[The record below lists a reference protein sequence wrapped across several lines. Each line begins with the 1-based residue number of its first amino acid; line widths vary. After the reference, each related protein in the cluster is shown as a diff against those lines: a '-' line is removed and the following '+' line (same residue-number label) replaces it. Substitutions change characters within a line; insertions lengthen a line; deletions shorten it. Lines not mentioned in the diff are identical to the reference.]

1 MSITRH
7 IPNAI
12 TSLNLLSG
20 ALGVI
25 FTLEGRLDVAFPLMI
40 AGAFFDF
47 FDGMA
52 ARKLNV
58 KGDMGKELDSL
69 ADMVSFGLLP
79 SLMLYETMRLA
90 GCDCP
95 LAYVCLILAVMAGLR
110 LAKFNVD
117 TRQECDFLGVA
128 TPTAAMI
135 CGSLCY
141 FIAVSPSSEATV
153 WIASSWFLPVLGL
166 LLGLL
171 MLSEI
176 PMFSMKVAKG
186 HKLFDAKRIVFLS
199 LCLAALVFVLVF
211 ALNWSLFV
219 LSCFTIYL
227 LVNIFVA
234 LLGLFRK

>member
-25 FTLEGRLDVAFPLMI
+25 FALEGRLDVAFPLMI

-52 ARKLNV
+52 ARKLKV
-58 KGDMGKELDSL
+58 KGDVGKELDSL

-90 GCDCP
+90 GCDCA
-95 LAYVCLILAVMAGLR
+95 LAYFCLIPAVLAGIR

-117 TRQECDFLGVA
+117 TRQECDFLGLA
-128 TPTAAMI
+128 TPSSAMI
-135 CGSLCY
+135 SGSLCY
-141 FIAVSPSSEATV
+141 FIAVSPSSDATV

-186 HKLFDAKRIVFLS
+186 HKLFDAKRIIFLS
-199 LCLAALVFVLVF
+199 LCVAALVLVLILG
-211 ALNWSLFV
+211 LNWSLFV

-227 LVNIFVA
+227 LVNLFVA
-234 LLGLFRK
+234 FLGMFRK

>member
-1 MSITRH
+1 MSIKRH
-7 IPNAI
+7 IPNFI

-25 FTLEGRLDVAFPLMI
+25 FTLEGRLDIAFPLMI

-52 ARKLNV
+52 ARMLDV
-58 KGDMGKELDSL
+58 KGNMGKELDSL

-79 SLMLYETMRLA
+79 GIMLYETMRLG
-90 GCDCP
+90 GCTCL
-95 LAYVCLILAVMAGLR
+95 LAYVCLILTVLSGIR

-117 TRQECDFLGVA
+117 TRQESDFLGVA
-128 TPTAAMI
+128 TPTSAMI

-141 FIAVSPSSEATV
+141 FIAVSPSTKATE
-153 WIASSWFLPVLGL
+153 WIAASWFIPVLAIVLGL
-166 LLGLL
+166 LL
-171 MLSEI
+171 LSEI

-199 LCLAALVFVLVF
+199 LCVVALVFVLVF
-211 ALNWSLFV
+211 RLNWSLFV
-219 LSCFTIYL
+219 LLSFSVYI
-227 LVNIFVA
+227 LVNLLVA